1 MTAAGSSA
9 AAIRLDPRL
18 KEERGM
24 SSSIFHMTGI
34 TLGSM
39 TRHIFYIVG
48 VALLVLGGV
57 SAVALFIRA
66 VIGREKISEGP
77 GIGTL
82 WGLFVIGLVGGLVL
96 LAVFAR

>member
-1 MTAAGSSA
+1 
-9 AAIRLDPRL
+9 
-18 KEERGM
+18 M
-24 SSSIFHMTGI
+24 SQSIFHVAGL
-34 TLGSM
+34 TLGTMS
-39 TRHIFYIVG
+39 RHIFYVVG

-57 SAVALFIRA
+57 SAVALFVRA

-96 LAVFAR
+96 LAVFPR